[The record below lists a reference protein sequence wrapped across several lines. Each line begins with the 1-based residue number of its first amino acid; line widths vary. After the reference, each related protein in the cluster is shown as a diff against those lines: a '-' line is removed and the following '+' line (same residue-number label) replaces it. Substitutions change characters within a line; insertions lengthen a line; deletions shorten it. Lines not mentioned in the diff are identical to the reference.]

1 MYSLLYAE
9 MIRARQ
15 EEIASRTIY
24 PHDVQDVR
32 APAGRPS
39 GRIRGRARRAIA
51 ALGVCIAATS
61 AVAIT
66 DASANPQ
73 RTNRHTRVSA
83 AQLAREIRA
92 LNTVGFVATSCE
104 VGGMLMTNY
113 STDQSVLL
121 SL

>member
-1 MYSLLYAE
+1 MYSLLYTD
-9 MIRARQ
+9 MIRTRQ
-15 EEIASRTIY
+15 EEIASRTIH
-24 PHDVQDVR
+24 PHDVQDVG
-32 APAGRPS
+32 AAAGRPS
-39 GRIRGRARRAIA
+39 GRARRAIA
-51 ALGVCIAATS
+51 TLGVCVAAAS

-92 LNTVGFVATSCE
+92 FNTVGFVATSCE
-104 VGGMLMTNY
+104 AGGTLMTNY
-113 STDQSVLL
+113 STGQSLLL